1 MAARARVESNDTSTR
16 RARRRPAPVL
26 LAALAG
32 LVLLAPA
39 CGSDEAD
46 ATPAA
51 ESAGSG
57 PLEFTAPLVGG
68 GTFDGAAYADRPVAF
83 WFWAPT

>member
-1 MAARARVESNDTSTR
+1 MATGARVGSTASSVAR
-16 RARRRPAPVL
+16 PRRRTSPVL

-32 LVLLAPA
+32 LAFLAPA
-39 CGSDEAD
+39 CGSDAAD
-46 ATPAA
+46 ATLAA

-68 GTFDGAAYADRPVAF
+68 GTFDGAASAGRPVAF